1 MQNGIVEFVTTPTP
15 HGQDVLANRMENY
28 QIGVEHSARQ
38 VEKRRKASK
47 TFVLTSLWKSARRQH
62 YTPNPAVPNMAD
74 YLQWVLYDR
83 AAVAAGSNWPTSTEL
98 YTQPIGQNSKTK
110 ADTNLEQVSLL
121 PNPYW
126 MNVSHLGLYPDPNVL
141 LLDWIALNNQ
151 SYFEYWVNGR
161 VQFEGKLSH
170 APGGVGPLG
179 NSQKTA
185 ESSYSNG
192 QPQMSNMLDL
202 RMPAGINLGSMVT
215 NGITGITILQ
225 GQNFKIKIILPGG
238 VLALT
243 ASTATPNIGTGITL
257 NASLFGQ
264 LSRSL

>member
-1 MQNGIVEFVTTPTP
+1 MEELNNST
-15 HGQDVLANRMENY
+15 DMLANRRDNY
-28 QIGVEHSARQ
+28 IMGVEHMTKQA
-38 VEKRRKASK
+38 EKKKKTGK
-47 TFVLTSLWKSARRQH
+47 TFVLSNLWKAGRRQH
-62 YTPNPAVPNMAD
+62 FTPNPAVPNMAD
-74 YLQWVLYDR
+74 YLQWVYYDR

-98 YTQPIGQNSKTK
+98 YTQPIGQSSKTK

-126 MNVSHLGLYPDPNVL
+126 MNVSHMGLYPDPTVL
-141 LLDWIALNNQ
+141 LTDWVALNNQ
-151 SYFEYWVNGR
+151 SYFEFWVNGR

-179 NSQKTA
+179 NSTKTA
-185 ESSYSNG
+185 ESNYSNG
-192 QPQMSNMLDL
+192 QPQMTNMLDL
-202 RMPAGINLGSMVT
+202 RMPAGIDLGSMVT

-225 GQNFKIKIILPGG
+225 GQSFKVKIILPGG

-243 ASTATPNIGTGITL
+243 ASTATPNIGTGLTL
-257 NASLFGQ
+257 NAQLFGQ